1 MGMVDNFLDWLGRRL
16 AARLRDQ
23 KRTTWPYA
31 PADPDALRDAL
42 RPCDVL
48 LVSGDEK
55 ISKAIK
61 YLTQS
66 TWSHAAIYVGDILDK
81 AEPDGEPHRLIEVN
95 LGEGCVTAPLSKY
108 AQAHTRICRAVSLT
122 PDDRDAV
129 LAFMIGRIGL
139 QYDLRNILDMA
150 RYLVPLPIP
159 ARFRRR
165 MISIGSG
172 APTRAICSTLIAQ
185 AFQKVRY
192 PILPRVEKVRC
203 EKLGI
208 GRYSRMEILHIR
220 HHSLYAPCDFDLSP
234 YFQIIKPTLENGFNY
249 KGLHWSEAIDS
260 TDSAGDAEAGIEAE
274 THELDV
280 ARKVHLVSRGGSSAT

>member
-1 MGMVDNFLDWLGRRL
+1 M
-16 AARLRDQ
+16 
-23 KRTTWPYA
+23 
-31 PADPDALRDAL
+31 
-42 RPCDVL
+42 
-48 LVSGDEK
+48 
-55 ISKAIK
+55 
-61 YLTQS
+61 
-66 TWSHAAIYVGDILDK
+66 
-81 AEPDGEPHRLIEVN
+81 
-95 LGEGCVTAPLSKY
+95 
-108 AQAHTRICRAVSLT
+108 
-122 PDDRDAV
+122 
-129 LAFMIGRIGL
+129 
-139 QYDLRNILDMA
+139 
-150 RYLVPLPIP
+150 
-159 ARFRRR
+159 
-165 MISIGSG
+165 
-172 APTRAICSTLIAQ
+172 IAQ